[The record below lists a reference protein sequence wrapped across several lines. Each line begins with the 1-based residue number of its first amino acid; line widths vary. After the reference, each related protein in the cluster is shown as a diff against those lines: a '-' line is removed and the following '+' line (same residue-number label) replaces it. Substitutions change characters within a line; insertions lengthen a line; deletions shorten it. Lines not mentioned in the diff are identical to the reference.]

1 MNRLEAFKTSFV
13 TLFSIGD
20 FSDFLL
26 EYMTEAD
33 DEDVE
38 EIKQQLEETMGRD
51 EFRRELSR

>member
-1 MNRLEAFKTSFV
+1 
-13 TLFSIGD
+13 
-20 FSDFLL
+20 
-26 EYMTEAD
+26 MTEAD